1 MFKTNVWVTESKHF
15 TKGKKTNRFLP
26 RCLSKVFNSSSI
38 RSTGS
43 FSNVVVKAIELR
55 TDLVYCVRIMMSL

>member
-1 MFKTNVWVTESKHF
+1 MSKTNVWVTESKHF

-38 RSTGS
+38 RSTS
-43 FSNVVVKAIELR
+43 SSSNVVVKAIELR
-55 TDLVYCVRIMMSL
+55 LI